1 MFAQNLPR
9 TLHFLAVAKAGSL
22 SAAARELGISQPA
35 LSSSI
40 RKLEEKLGF
49 NLFDREHG
57 FQVTDQGREFQIKAE
72 GAVSR
77 FDDLEREIE
86 SIRTGKLGV
95 IRAACGPTVADGLIG
110 PAIGRLLSA
119 HSGLN
124 VQLTVAPFQEMP
136 VLLRERKID
145 FFVADYTLLSG
156 ISDLEIKPLEPQEIL
171 FFCRKGHPLADRKE
185 VSVDGFFS
193 YPHVGPPLPR
203 WAEEWLGN
211 HRPEGVSSQFLRLE
225 CSHHGLLKNVVANSD
240 AISGAPREVIQSDLD
255 LGRFALIRLDMKPM
269 HNRAGVVWLVD
280 RPPTTAGKLL
290 IEELCGGTK
299 WAGKT

>member
-9 TLHFLAVAKAGSL
+9 TLHFLAVAKAGNL

-95 IRAACGPTVADGLIG
+95 IRAACGPIVADGLIG
-110 PAIGRLLSA
+110 PHFGVPRKRIGLVGRC
-119 HSGLN
+119 GN
-124 VQLTVAPFQEMP
+124 V
-136 VLLRERKID
+136 D
-145 FFVADYTLLSG
+145 
-156 ISDLEIKPLEPQEIL
+156 
-171 FFCRKGHPLADRKE
+171 
-185 VSVDGFFS
+185 
-193 YPHVGPPLPR
+193 VGKDSH
-203 WAEEWLGN
+203 G
-211 HRPEGVSSQFLRLE
+211 QFLGQDHYRRL
-225 CSHHGLLKNVVANSD
+225 SRD
-240 AISGAPREVIQSDLD
+240 P
-255 LGRFALIRLDMKPM
+255 
-269 HNRAGVVWLVD
+269 
-280 RPPTTAGKLL
+280 
-290 IEELCGGTK
+290 
-299 WAGKT
+299 